1 MELQARPPEDVL
13 RAVDTLRSQLAS
25 RRSCLIAGLGFG
37 ASIAL
42 PAHSAAA
49 GQVAEWPVVRLLDG
63 TILEPDSWREQASVV
78 VFWATYCPYCKRH
91 NAHVDKLARAMVG
104 QRLRI
109 LGIALDTDE
118 QVVRRYMAAND
129 YRFPVTMDGT
139 SLRAQL
145 GLRSV
150 TPMTC
155 VFDRRGRLVQA
166 IPGEMFEADVLG
178 FVKLASKAA
187 A

>member
-1 MELQARPPEDVL
+1 M
-13 RAVDTLRSQLAS
+13 
-25 RRSCLIAGLGFG
+25 
-37 ASIAL
+37 AL
-42 PAHSAAA
+42 PVQSATV
-49 GQVAEWPVVRLLDG
+49 GQAAEWPAVRLLDG

-91 NAHVDKLARAMVG
+91 NAHVDKLARAMSG

-109 LGIALDTDE
+109 LGVAPDTDE

-145 GLRSV
+145 GLRFV

-155 VFDRRGRLVQA
+155 VFDRAGRLAQA

-178 FVKLASKAA
+178 FAKLASSAA

>member
-1 MELQARPPEDVL
+1 M
-13 RAVDTLRSQLAS
+13 
-25 RRSCLIAGLGFG
+25 
-37 ASIAL
+37 AL
-42 PAHSAAA
+42 PVQSAAV
-49 GQVAEWPVVRLLDG
+49 GQVADWPAVRLLDG
-63 TILEPDSWREQASVV
+63 TILEPDSWRAQASVV

-91 NAHVDKLARAMVG
+91 NAHVDRLARAMAG

-155 VFDRRGRLVQA
+155 VFDRAGRLVQA
-166 IPGEMFEADVLG
+166 IAGEMFEADVLG
-178 FVKLASKAA
+178 LVKFASPGAT
-187 A
+187 

>member
-1 MELQARPPEDVL
+1 M
-13 RAVDTLRSQLAS
+13 
-25 RRSCLIAGLGFG
+25 AGLGLG
-37 ASIAL
+37 ASMAL
-42 PAHSAAA
+42 PVQSAAV
-49 GQVAEWPVVRLLDG
+49 GQFAEWPAVRLLDG
-63 TILEPDSWREQASVV
+63 VILVPHSWREQASVV

-91 NAHVDKLARAMVG
+91 NAHVDKLARATAG
-104 QRLRI
+104 RRLRI
-109 LGIALDTDE
+109 LGLALDADE

-139 SLRAQL
+139 SMRAQL

-155 VFDRRGRLVQA
+155 VFDRAGRLVQA

-178 FVKLASKAA
+178 FAKLANNAA

>member
-1 MELQARPPEDVL
+1 MVASIMSRFHNRPQGL
-13 RAVDTLRSQLAS
+13 S
-25 RRSCLIAGLGFG
+25 RRRCLIAGLGLG

-42 PAHSAAA
+42 PVQSATV
-49 GQVAEWPVVRLLDG
+49 GQVAEWPSVRLLDG
-63 TILEPDSWREQASVV
+63 TLLQPDSWREQASLV

-91 NAHVDKLARAMVG
+91 NAHVDKLARAVAG

-109 LGIALDTDE
+109 LGVALDTDE
-118 QVVRRYMAAND
+118 QAVRRYMVAND

-150 TPMTC
+150 IPMTC
-155 VFDRRGRLVQA
+155 VFDRGGRLVQA
-166 IPGEMFEADVLG
+166 IPGEMSEADVLG
-178 FVKLASKAA
+178 FAKLAGTAT
-187 A
+187 